1 MITDNDET
9 MRVLTK
15 QTNGKVPDSL
25 VDSSLKGEPHE
36 QESKNPDRRKLGIR

>member
-1 MITDNDET
+1 MLTDNENI
-9 MRVLTK
+9 MRVLIK

-36 QESKNPDRRKLGIR
+36 QES